1 MFCGTKRIFFVSHT
15 ILFAAEM
22 IIPAA
27 EETAD
32 AVLAGLWSGET
43 LPRSARELLQVPK
56 WRRQGKQV
64 TLRETVRRAK
74 RPSPV

>member
-43 LPRSARELLQVPK
+43 LPRSARDCYRFQSGDA
-56 WRRQGKQV
+56 RGNR
-64 TLRETVRRAK
+64 
-74 RPSPV
+74 